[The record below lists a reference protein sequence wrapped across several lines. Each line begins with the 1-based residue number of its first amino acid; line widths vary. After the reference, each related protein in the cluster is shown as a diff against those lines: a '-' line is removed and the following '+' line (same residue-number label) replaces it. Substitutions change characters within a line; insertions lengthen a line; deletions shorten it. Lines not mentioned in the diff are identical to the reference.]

1 MNIAVFP
8 GTFDPA
14 TLGHFDI
21 IQRASKLF
29 DRLIVGV
36 AYSPTKK
43 PLFTL
48 EERVKLMEGCC
59 QSLKNVE
66 VIGFEGM
73 IPDFL
78 KEHNANVLIRGIRTV
93 ADYDY
98 EMQLTGMYR
107 IALPQI
113 EIVMMPTNGN
123 LAFISSS
130 LVREIIIHG
139 GDISHFVPHNVD
151 QAIRAKAQN
160 AAKQLLS

>member
-1 MNIAVFP
+1 MTMNIAVFP

-29 DRLIVGV
+29 DKLIVAV
-36 AYSPTKK
+36 ADSPIKK

-48 EERVKLMEGCC
+48 DERVKLMEGCTK
-59 QSLKNVE
+59 QLSNVD
-66 VIGFEGM
+66 VIGFTGM
-73 IPDFL
+73 LPDFIQ
-78 KEHNANVLIRGIRTV
+78 EHHANILVRGIRTV

-107 IALPQI
+107 IALPQL
-113 EIVMMPTNGN
+113 EIVMLPTNGN

-130 LVREIIIHG
+130 LVRDIIVHR
-139 GDISHFVPHNVD
+139 GDISHFVPHNVA
-151 QAIRAKAQN
+151 QAIVQKVYKDQ
-160 AAKQLLS
+160 

>member
-29 DRLIVGV
+29 DRLIVAV
-36 AYSPTKK
+36 AESPIKK

-48 EERVKLMEGCC
+48 QERVSLMEGCTK
-59 QSLKNVE
+59 QLNNVE
-66 VIGFEGM
+66 VMGFEGM
-73 IPDFL
+73 LTDFITAN
-78 KEHNANVLIRGIRTV
+78 KANVLIRGIRTV

-107 IALPQI
+107 IALPRL
-113 EIVMMPTNGN
+113 EIVMLPTNGN

-130 LVREIIIHG
+130 LVRDIIVHR
-139 GDISHFVPHNVD
+139 GDISHFVPHNVNN
-151 QAIRAKAQN
+151 AIRDKIYTQE
-160 AAKQLLS
+160 